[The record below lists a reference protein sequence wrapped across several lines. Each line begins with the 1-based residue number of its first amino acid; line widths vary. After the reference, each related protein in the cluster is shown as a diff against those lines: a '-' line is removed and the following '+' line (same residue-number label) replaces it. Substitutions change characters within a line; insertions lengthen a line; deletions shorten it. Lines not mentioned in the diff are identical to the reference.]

1 MAGKQAIKKAN
12 KAANKSK
19 QAANKKGNDKP
30 TKKAVNKP
38 GSKNAK
44 SKDPLDKIPDYV
56 PVPEADNEDVDISD
70 EDLAFFAENEQFGTF
85 LKSMDSKAIT
95 KNLTRDEKPR
105 IERPESKKKQ
115 QQEQQQ
121 PSSESESDEEDYD
134 YDDLENMASD
144 EVASIVLSSS
154 DEEEEEPMEED
165 VPSSISDIEDEL
177 ENMEQTRPS
186 KKRKHVESDDEEMD
200 YELQPRKVGSEWTQ
214 KDFVERLPIKLPGGK
229 IVKVDQEDDQEKQE
243 ESADEMSQEEEE
255 EQVVEDKAAQVEEEP
270 APKLTKK
277 QYILAKKEELA
288 QIATQI
294 QEDPDENI
302 NQLKALRKIT
312 ADSNPTVKKLALL
325 TQLAVYKDI
334 IPGYRIRPLT
344 EKEEAV
350 KVSKDVKK
358 LREFEKTLLHNYE
371 LYLKELDILL
381 KRKSAQ
387 SDTSLITVAVK
398 CLCELL
404 TTKTHF
410 NFRLNLMMSIVT
422 RMSTVQWN
430 EDADLCSK
438 AIINVFEED
447 ETGRVSLDA
456 VTMITRMIK
465 SKNYQVHENVIN
477 TFLHLRLKDELT
489 PEASKKP
496 GDGDKP
502 NKKRKKEFLTK
513 KARKARKETKEV
525 EKEMKEA
532 EAVVDKEEREKT
544 HTETLKLVFA
554 FYFRILKKQSTS
566 PLLPAVLQGLG
577 KFAHLI
583 SVDFF
588 DDLLAALKEVLD
600 SLEHSTSKGT
610 AGAGTR
616 KRLLC
621 IITAFEL
628 LSGQGEA
635 FVTYDLKEY
644 YSALYEILFESTF
657 HYMIEHKPNPDAA
670 SESDMLIRGL
680 ELMFVKKRQIPID
693 RMAAFIKRFCIVAL
707 NMPTKT
713 VANCMQLVK
722 QLISKDRRLDALVQ
736 SEDRAASGVY
746 MPYLQDPELCNP
758 FGTSLYELFLYKDH
772 YDPNIRSFS
781 QSILQPPETQ

>member
-12 KAANKSK
+12 KAVNKSK
-19 QAANKKGNDKP
+19 QTSNKKDNDKP
-30 TKKAVNKP
+30 AKKVNKP
-38 GSKNAK
+38 GSKKAK

-56 PVPEADNEDVDISD
+56 PVPEADNDDVDISD
-70 EDLAFFAENEQFGTF
+70 EDLAFFAENEQFGSF

-115 QQEQQQ
+115 EQQQ

-134 YDDLENMASD
+134 YDDLENMD

-154 DEEEEEPMEED
+154 DEEAGQDDAMEED

-177 ENMEQTRPS
+177 ENLEPTRPS

-214 KDFVERLPIKLPGGK
+214 KDYVERLPIKLPGGK
-229 IVKVDQEDDQEKQE
+229 IVKVDQDEKEQQE
-243 ESADEMSQEEEE
+243 EPVDEMSQEEEE
-255 EQVVEDKAAQVEEEP
+255 PVVENQVPVEQEP

-302 NQLKALRKIT
+302 NKLKALRKIA

-387 SDTSLITVAVK
+387 SDPSMITVAVK

-489 PEASKKP
+489 PEASKKN
-496 GDGDKP
+496 GDGDKQ

-513 KARKARKETKEV
+513 KGT
-525 EKEMKEA
+525 
-532 EAVVDKEEREKT
+532 
-544 HTETLKLVFA
+544 
-554 FYFRILKKQSTS
+554 QST
-566 PLLPAVLQGLG
+566 QGDQRSG
-577 KFAHLI
+577 KGNEG
-583 SVDFF
+583 S
-588 DDLLAALKEVLD
+588 
-600 SLEHSTSKGT
+600 
-610 AGAGTR
+610 
-616 KRLLC
+616 
-621 IITAFEL
+621 
-628 LSGQGEA
+628 
-635 FVTYDLKEY
+635 
-644 YSALYEILFESTF
+644 
-657 HYMIEHKPNPDAA
+657 
-670 SESDMLIRGL
+670 
-680 ELMFVKKRQIPID
+680 
-693 RMAAFIKRFCIVAL
+693 
-707 NMPTKT
+707 
-713 VANCMQLVK
+713 
-722 QLISKDRRLDALVQ
+722 
-736 SEDRAASGVY
+736 
-746 MPYLQDPELCNP
+746 
-758 FGTSLYELFLYKDH
+758 
-772 YDPNIRSFS
+772 
-781 QSILQPPETQ
+781 